1 LRRQWLRRPVRGR
14 RLGRCTRSLQPNDK
28 EIDMPDTQ
36 ATSWRSIV
44 YGTPV
49 VSSDDDRMGAVR
61 EVLGSDAE
69 DIFHG
74 LRVRLTNQRRDVMI
88 AADAVTGMSD
98 DGVRT
103 SLPTS
108 EIEALATYDETATYH
123 LASVGWLR
131 KHLGWQRDRESDEEP
146 G

>member
-1 LRRQWLRRPVRGR
+1 MLAIDRHYEASSGR
-14 RLGRCTRSLQPNDK
+14 RSTECE
-28 EIDMPDTQ
+28 EINVADTDPIG
-36 ATSWRSIV
+36 WRGVI

-49 VSSDDDRMGAVR
+49 ATVDGAQVGTVR

-74 LRVRLTNQRRDVMI
+74 LRVRLANGRRDVMVP
-88 AADAVTGMSD
+88 ADDVTAMSREAID
-98 DGVRT
+98 TDLSR
-103 SLPTS
+103 PA
-108 EIEALATYDETATYH
+108 IEALPTYDEVSTYH

-131 KHLGWQRDRESDEEP
+131 KHLGWSKDSTSDEEP

>member
-1 LRRQWLRRPVRGR
+1 MTDRSPGQAGPTGASPEPV
-14 RLGRCTRSLQPNDK
+14 
-28 EIDMPDTQ
+28 
-36 ATSWRSIV
+36 SWRGLR
-44 YGTPV
+44 YGSPV
-49 VSSDDDRMGAVR
+49 LASGGERVGTVR

-74 LRVRLTNQRRDVMI
+74 LRVTLAGSKRDVLVR
-88 AADAVTGMSD
+88 ADDIELLSD

-103 SLPTS
+103 ALDAATIRALP
-108 EIEALATYDETATYH
+108 AADDEATYH

-131 KHLGWQRDRESDEEP
+131 KHLGWQRDSNRDEEA